1 MSTISPQ
8 GRTDI
13 VRLDG
18 TPARVLVVDDDPPM
32 LELLTTALGYEG
44 WIVRG
49 APDGQGAIRSAGEF
63 RPDAVV
69 LDVML
74 PDMDGLDVLTHLRSE
89 LPDVLILLLSSTSQE
104 DSEERFAG
112 LSASGDGYITKP
124 FSLEEVVARLGG
136 LMREAGVADRRH
148 DSVLVVGDLALD
160 EDSHVVTRGGDRIHL
175 NSTEFQLLRFLMR
188 HADEVLSEA
197 QILDEVWGYDFG
209 SRVNLVKLYISY
221 LQCKIDAGREPMIH
235 ARDGVGFL
243 ITPAARS

>member
-44 WIVRG
+44 WTVRS
-49 APDGQGAIRSAGEF
+49 ARDGRGAIRAAREF

-74 PDMDGLDVLTHLRSE
+74 PDMDGPDVLTRLRSE
-89 LPDVLILLLSSTSQE
+89 LPELLILLLSSTSQE
-104 DSEERFAG
+104 DLEERFAG
-112 LSASGDGYITKP
+112 LAAGGDGYITKP

-136 LMREAGVADRRH
+136 LMRQAGVADPRH
-148 DSVLVVGDLALD
+148 DSVLVVGDLALN

-175 NSTEFQLLRFLMR
+175 TSTEFKLLRFLMR
-188 HADEVLSEA
+188 HAEEVLSEA

-209 SRVNLVKLYISY
+209 SRENLVKLYMSY
-221 LQCKIDAGREPMIH
+221 LQCKLDTGREPMIH
-235 ARDGVGFL
+235 TQEGDGFG
-243 ITPAARS
+243 ITSAARS